1 MEGCDHGPFEEMPSI
16 SVGAAAKS
24 FLRSR
29 SEVARIPARRFVRQK
44 IQSEMAIDEKMGGM
58 KIAPLPLLAAATAIA
73 VATPPRRHSRLP
85 KTSAMTSL
93 DFFGVMTAAAAAAD
107 KTVWSDALNYL
118 QEDMCTHPSV
128 VGGITQPLTNI
139 CAGKSAG

>member
-1 MEGCDHGPFEEMPSI
+1 
-16 SVGAAAKS
+16 
-24 FLRSR
+24 
-29 SEVARIPARRFVRQK
+29 
-44 IQSEMAIDEKMGGM
+44 
-58 KIAPLPLLAAATAIA
+58 
-73 VATPPRRHSRLP
+73 
-85 KTSAMTSL
+85 MTSL